1 MPSRHLYPRRPRR
14 DREKYRVNER
24 IRAHEVRVIGPD
36 GKQYGIMRTSDALD
50 LAYSM
55 GLDLVEV
62 APHERPPVAKIL
74 DYGKLKYEEKV
85 RKRRNRDGKKQAS
98 EPKEISVRPR
108 IDEHDLQV
116 KLKRMREFLEEGRKV
131 KVKMMFRGREMK
143 YVDKGEE
150 VMKRIIDELS
160 DISVVDV
167 PIKREGRFMT
177 MMLRST
183 VKKKG

>member
-1 MPSRHLYPRRPRR
+1 MP
-14 DREKYRVNER
+14 
-24 IRAHEVRVIGPD
+24 EVRVVGPD
-36 GKQYGIMRTSDALD
+36 GKQLGIMRTSDALD

-62 APHERPPVAKIL
+62 APNERPPVAKIM
-74 DYGKLKYEEKV
+74 DYGKFKYQEK
-85 RKRRNRDGKKQAS
+85 KKSREAKKHS
-98 EPKEISVRPR
+98 NEPKEISVRPR
-108 IDEHDLQV
+108 IEDHDLQV
-116 KLKRMREFLEEGRKV
+116 KLKKMREFLEAGLKV
-131 KVKMMFRGREMK
+131 RVKMMFRGREMK
-143 YVDKGEE
+143 YIGQGEE